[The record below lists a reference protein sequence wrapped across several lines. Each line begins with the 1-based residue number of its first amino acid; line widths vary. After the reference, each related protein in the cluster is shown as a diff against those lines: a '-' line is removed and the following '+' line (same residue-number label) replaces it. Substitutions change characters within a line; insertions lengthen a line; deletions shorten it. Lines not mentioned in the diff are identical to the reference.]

1 MNESLGHVITGKV
14 IDQNEKS
21 FFIQKDGVTYRL
33 DKTPTMSTYEMGAEV
48 EGFAY
53 VGMNKDFMLT
63 QDIPAVQVGRYSWG
77 IVTESRKDLG
87 VFVNIGLPKEIVVS
101 LDDLPTV
108 KQLWPKKG
116 DKLMVAIRVDSKD
129 RMWGTLADEEMFR
142 SLARKGDETLKNQNI
157 SGVAFRLKL
166 IGTYILTEDYM
177 LGFIH
182 PSERKDEPRLG
193 ELVNGRVI
201 GVRPDGILNVSL
213 MPRAFEAIDDDAAM
227 LLAILE
233 RTRTGSFPYTDKS
246 DPDEIRERFGISK
259 GQFKRAL
266 GNLMRQRLI
275 VQENGETKLVAKN
288 EEE

>member
-1 MNESLGHVITGKV
+1 MNESLGQVITGKV

-33 DKTPTMSTYEMGAEV
+33 DKTPTMSTYEMGDEV

-129 RMWGTLADEEMFR
+129 RMWGTLADEEMFH

-266 GNLMRQRLI
+266 GNLMKQRMI
-275 VQENGETKLVAKN
+275 VQEDGETKLVVKQD
-288 EEE
+288 EG